1 MYTLNK
7 TLYLHFQLQT
17 PDMYDSA
24 TDFSAEPKLQPLRT
38 FRKSISM
45 VTYRPRAKEEGTK
58 KNLMASLTKNEKDG
72 DSSEAEESVK
82 SDDKF
87 YPHWKQEIYLNVIC
101 DHTTYAK
108 NAMHTG
114 AMPPAVAANLKVDD
128 AVDAYEPILYL
139 SDFWHLKKDY
149 V

>member
-1 MYTLNK
+1 
-7 TLYLHFQLQT
+7 
-17 PDMYDSA
+17 MYDPA
-24 TDFSAEPKLQPLRT
+24 TNFSTDPKLQPLRT
-38 FRKSISM
+38 FRKSIPM
-45 VTYRPRAKEEGTK
+45 VTYRQRVKEEGTK
-58 KNLMASLTKNEKDG
+58 NLMTSLTKDDKAANAQTEAKSEEK
-72 DSSEAEESVK
+72 EK
-82 SDDKF
+82 DDKF
-87 YPHWKQEIYLNVIC
+87 YPHWKRELYLNVIC
-101 DHTTYAK
+101 DHSTYAK

>member
-1 MYTLNK
+1 
-7 TLYLHFQLQT
+7 
-17 PDMYDSA
+17 MYDST

-58 KNLMASLTKNEKDG
+58 NLMKSLTKDDKAAANETDG
-72 DSSEAEESVK
+72 AK
-82 SDDKF
+82 SDKGKDDKF
-87 YPHWKQEIYLNVIC
+87 YPHWKREIYLNVIC

-128 AVDAYEPILYL
+128 AVDAYEPILYV

-149 V
+149 VQLNDTLID

>member
-1 MYTLNK
+1 
-7 TLYLHFQLQT
+7 
-17 PDMYDSA
+17 MYDVS
-24 TDFSAEPKLQPLRT
+24 TDFSAAPKLQPLRT

-45 VTYRPRAKEEGTK
+45 VTYRPRAKEEET
-58 KNLMASLTKNEKDG
+58 KNLMASLTK
-72 DSSEAEESVK
+72 
-82 SDDKF
+82 DDKAKSANQSEEAKSEDDKL
-87 YPHWKQEIYLNVIC
+87 YPHWKREIYLNVIC

-108 NAMHTG
+108 NTMHTG

-128 AVDAYEPILYL
+128 DVDAYEPILYL